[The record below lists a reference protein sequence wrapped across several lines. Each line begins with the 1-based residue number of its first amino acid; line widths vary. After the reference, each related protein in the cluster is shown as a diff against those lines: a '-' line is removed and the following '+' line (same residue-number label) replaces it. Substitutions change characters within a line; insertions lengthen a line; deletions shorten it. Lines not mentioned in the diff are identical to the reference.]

1 MAIKVPTAGTV
12 KNATIRDMQTLGVY
26 KQEFNRLITV
36 YAELVSAY
44 LELLKDFEESGK
56 PYEVPTGAGG
66 SKKSPVV
73 ATLEVM
79 RKDILAYS
87 DRLCLNPKSI
97 YKDIESPP
105 KKETSKLEA
114 VLAQLGD

>member
-1 MAIKVPTAGTV
+1 MAIIVPSVGTV
-12 KNATIRDMQTLGVY
+12 KNATIKDMKALGVY

-44 LELLKDFEESGK
+44 LELLNDFEESGK
-56 PYEVPTGAGG
+56 PYSVPTGAGG

-97 YKDIESPP
+97 FKDIEPP
-105 KKETSKLEA
+105 EKETSKLEA